1 MIRTKFLDDVIK
13 KYNSFNDLD
22 VKSKILFL

>member
-1 MIRTKFLDDVIK
+1 MIRNNFFDDIIK

>member
-1 MIRTKFLDDVIK
+1 MIRNKFFDDIIK
-13 KYNSFNDLD
+13 KYNSFNELD